1 MPLRKKVSQA
11 RIARDLGVSQALV
24 SLTLNGRREGVSPE
38 TYQRIW
44 DHALG
49 LGYQPKGM
57 KLDQSPVAARQRQV
71 GFVLRSGLTLHNQGS
86 YFGLVLHGLHTALA
100 ERGYTAVFLGSE
112 DDLDPTRLAAAFPS
126 GHQMKGV
133 VLLGEVGPAF
143 LKRLR
148 EQERRLVAVSAR
160 HPGLCHSVIGN
171 EPQALEQLVGH
182 LHGLGHRRFG
192 WLGGN
197 VDLSRHRAR
206 YDAFRAALA
215 QYDLTLDPRYCVL
228 RTEGDRAEGAEA
240 VLALL
245 PDARRRDFP
254 TALVCYNTLMAA
266 GAAKA
271 LQREG
276 WRLPADCSIAGAD
289 NSRLRTAAPLSLTVA
304 GSDAEKLGA
313 TAARIILDST
323 GGDDESFNDLILPSQ
338 LVPGDS
344 TGPAPR

>member
-1 MPLRKKVSQA
+1 MRPRKKVSQA

-44 DHALG
+44 DHALS

-71 GFVLRSGLTLHNQGS
+71 GFILRSGLTLHNQGS
-86 YFGLVLHGLHTALA
+86 YFGLVLHGLHTALS

-112 DDLDPTRLAAAFPS
+112 DTLDRTRLGAAFPS

-133 VLLGEVGPAF
+133 VLLGEVGLPF
-143 LKRLR
+143 LKELR

-171 EPQALEQLVGH
+171 EAQSLEQLVGH

-192 WLGGN
+192 WIGGN
-197 VDLSRHRAR
+197 VDLNRHQMRF
-206 YDAFRAALA
+206 DACRAALH
-215 QYDLTLDPRYCVL
+215 QHDLVLDERYCIR

-240 VLALL
+240 VLTLL
-245 PDARRRDFP
+245 PHARRRDFP
-254 TALVCYNTLMAA
+254 TAFICYNTLMAA
-266 GAAKA
+266 GAVKA
-271 LQREG
+271 FQRDG
-276 WRLPADCSIAGAD
+276 WRIPDDCSIAGAD
-289 NSRLRTAAPLSLTVA
+289 NSSLRTAAPLSITVA

-323 GGDDESFNDLILPSQ
+323 GGEDESFNDLILPSQ
-338 LVPGDS
+338 LLPGDS